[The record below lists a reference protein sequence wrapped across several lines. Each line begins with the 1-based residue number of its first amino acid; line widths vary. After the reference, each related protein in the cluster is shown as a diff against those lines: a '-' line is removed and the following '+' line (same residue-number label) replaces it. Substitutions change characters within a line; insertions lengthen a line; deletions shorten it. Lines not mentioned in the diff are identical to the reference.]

1 MPAKYSTTKLG
12 LQTVPITFYIKL
24 EGQAPRF
31 KLDVE
36 GIDTVELSQ
45 LCA

>member
-12 LQTVPITFYIKL
+12 LDTTVLITFYIKM

-36 GIDTVELSQ
+36 GIL
-45 LCA
+45 LN

>member
-1 MPAKYSTTKLG
+1 MSAKYSTTKLG
-12 LQTVPITFYIKL
+12 LDTTTVLITFYIKM

-36 GIDTVELSQ
+36 GIL
-45 LCA
+45 LN